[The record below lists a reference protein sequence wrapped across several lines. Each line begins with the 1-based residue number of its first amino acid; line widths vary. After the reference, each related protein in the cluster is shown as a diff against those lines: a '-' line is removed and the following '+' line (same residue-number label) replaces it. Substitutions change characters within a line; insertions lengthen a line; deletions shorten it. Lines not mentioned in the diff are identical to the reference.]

1 MSPVRPHTNVGAVL
15 FLGLMLAGALM
26 LTAGSV
32 DVPPACAGVVLP
44 ERPASYVSRSPLSA
58 SPAGPG
64 HRGAPH
70 QEETEPVMEQVQT
83 FIDQSETTANSALDQ
98 GHFFIQLY
106 GGLQDL
112 LGRTYVE
119 DADPRY
125 SVVKLSDG
133 TLTFVNSEPM
143 DVTGHGRSVARLA
156 DVLEDRDI
164 PLFYVQAPQKLQ
176 AEDPRLPHGVEDYG
190 DSYADQL
197 LAVLEE
203 NEVASLDLRETFAAT
218 GRPWSSFFFDTDHH
232 WTPEAAFLA
241 YQAISQVLSEDY
253 GFQIDPA
260 WTDPGSYTRTTYSD
274 YFLGSQGKRVGTL
287 YGGVDD
293 IELWAPTFKTQ
304 FTYSIP
310 IYDMERTGPFEES
323 LLFPERIEEV
333 DYFNGN
339 PYTLYAGGDYPMARI
354 YNEENTGGKRILL
367 LRDSYACAL
376 TPFLALDCGEL
387 ITIDLRYF
395 RDDLLTYVDWL
406 DPDLVMVMYTAG
418 SVGLEELFAF
428 FPQTDM
434 SQSLITAQPPAV
446 QKPDM

>member
-1 MSPVRPHTNVGAVL
+1 MFSVRPHTNVGAVF

-26 LTAGSV
+26 LAAGLLDTSPV
-32 DVPPACAGVVLP
+32 RTGVTLP
-44 ERPASYVSRSPLSA
+44 ERAASYVTRAPLSV
-58 SPAGPG
+58 SPSGPG
-64 HRGAPH
+64 HVGEPH
-70 QEETEPVMEQVQT
+70 LEEKEPVMEQVQS
-83 FIDQSETTANSALDQ
+83 FIDQSEATANSALDQ

-106 GGLQDL
+106 GGLQNL
-112 LGRTYVE
+112 LARTYVE

-143 DVTGHGRSVARLA
+143 DVTGHGRAVARLA
-156 DVLEDRDI
+156 DVLEDREI
-164 PLFYVQAPQKLQ
+164 PLLYVQAPQKLQ
-176 AEDPRLPHGVEDYG
+176 AEDPRLPDGVEDYG
-190 DSYADQL
+190 DDYADQVL
-197 LAVLEE
+197 SVLEE
-203 NEVASLDLRETFAAT
+203 NGVASLDLREVFAALD
-218 GRPWSSFFFDTDHH
+218 RPWSSFFFRTDHH

-241 YQAISQVLSEDY
+241 YQTISQVLSEDY

-260 WTDPGSYTRTTYSD
+260 WTDPGSYTRTTYSS

-354 YNEENTGGKRILL
+354 YNEENPEGQRILL

-395 RDDLLTYVDWL
+395 HDDLLTYVDWL

-418 SVGLEELFAF
+418 SVGLEELFTF

>member
-1 MSPVRPHTNVGAVL
+1 MFSVRPHTNVGAVF

-26 LTAGSV
+26 LAAGLLDTSPV
-32 DVPPACAGVVLP
+32 RTGVTLP
-44 ERPASYVSRSPLSA
+44 ERAASYVTRAPLSV
-58 SPAGPG
+58 SPSGPG
-64 HRGAPH
+64 HVGEPH
-70 QEETEPVMEQVQT
+70 LEEKEPVMEQVQS
-83 FIDQSETTANSALDQ
+83 FIDQSEATANSALDQ

-106 GGLQDL
+106 GGLQNL
-112 LGRTYVE
+112 LARTYVE

-143 DVTGHGRSVARLA
+143 DVTGHGRAVARLA

-164 PLFYVQAPQKLQ
+164 PLLYVQAPQKLQ
-176 AEDPRLPHGVEDYG
+176 AEDPRLPDGVEDYG
-190 DSYADQL
+190 DDYADQ
-197 LAVLEE
+197 VLSVLKE
-203 NEVASLDLRETFAAT
+203 NGVASLDLREVFAALD
-218 GRPWSSFFFDTDHH
+218 RPWSSFFFRTDHH

-260 WTDPGSYTRTTYSD
+260 WTDPGSYTRTTYSG

-406 DPDLVMVMYTAG
+406 DPDLVMVMCTAG
-418 SVGLEELFAF
+418 SVGLEELFSF
-428 FPQTDM
+428 FPQADLA
-434 SQSLITAQPPAV
+434 QSLTTAQPPAV